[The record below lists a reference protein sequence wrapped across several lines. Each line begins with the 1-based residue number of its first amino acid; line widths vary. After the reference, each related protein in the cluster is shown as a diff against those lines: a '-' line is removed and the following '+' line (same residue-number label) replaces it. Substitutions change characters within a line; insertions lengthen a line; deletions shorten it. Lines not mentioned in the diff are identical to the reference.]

1 MNLQS
6 EFKFGK
12 YEGKEVDVEDVVE
25 DDPSYVRWLVEN
37 TDTQF
42 DDEVLEALEKREARR
57 G

>member
-12 YEGKEVDVEDVVE
+12 CKGDQVEDVLE
-25 DDPSYVRWLVEN
+25 DDPSYIRWMVEN
-37 TDTQF
+37 TNTQF

-57 G
+57 R